1 MGGRVCGIFV
11 IDTDGSASDNGQVL
25 HMTEFTKLQ
34 AMGNDFLVTMVED
47 VAEAAEAPSL
57 ARRMCSRNFGAGADG
72 LIVVDRKIKAGTSFS
87 SRIFN
92 ADGSEAEISGN
103 GTRCV
108 AAYLYYSGLWSG
120 PEIGI
125 ATAAGPKRGVLVRR
139 DGPRFDFSFDM
150 GAPEFR
156 SDKIPVALDPA
167 LDFVI
172 DQPLDL
178 GTETVRFTS
187 VSMGNPH
194 CSLFFQDLGDAV
206 FFRLGPLIENHPS
219 FPNRTNVEFIR
230 PVSDSEIEVRFWE
243 RGVGPTLSSGTG
255 SCAAAVAAILNRK
268 TSRRVTV
275 RTAGG
280 SLAVHWR
287 DDGAV
292 LLTASAVVVYQGL
305 WLLD

>member
-1 MGGRVCGIFV
+1 
-11 IDTDGSASDNGQVL
+11 
-25 HMTEFTKLQ
+25 MTEFTKLE
-34 AMGNDFLVTMVED
+34 AMGNDFLVTMVDD
-47 VAEAAEAPSL
+47 VADAVASPSL

-72 LIVVDRKIKAGTSFS
+72 LIVVDCKAKDDTAFS

-92 ADGSEAEISGN
+92 ADGGEAEVSGN

-120 PEIGI
+120 PEISI

-139 DGPRFDFSFDM
+139 EGPRFDFSFDM
-150 GAPEFR
+150 GAPELR
-156 SDKIPVALDPA
+156 SDKIPVALDPP
-167 LDFVI
+167 LDFVV
-172 DQPLDL
+172 DQRLDV
-178 GTETVRFTS
+178 GTQTVRFTS

-194 CSLFFQDLGDAV
+194 CSLFLPDLDDAT

-230 PVSDSEIEVRFWE
+230 PVSESEIEVRFWE

-255 SCAAAVAAILNRK
+255 SCAAAVAAILNQK

-275 RTAGG
+275 STAGG

-292 LLTASAVVVYQGL
+292 LLTASATVVYQAQ
-305 WLLD
+305 WLLDL